1 MKKRSDKK
9 EEDRTSKRVFPKIEV
24 SQNGWFLVENL
35 VEMDDLG
42 GKPTIFRNTQTKT
55 ETHYRDRGWTL
66 RCGELAQKT
75 SNGSRSC
82 QKKG

>member
-9 EEDRTSKRVFPKIEV
+9 EEDRTSKLVFPKIEV

-35 VEMDDLG
+35 VEMDDLE
-42 GKPTIFRNTQTKT
+42 GKTYYFPKHPNET

-66 RCGELAQKT
+66 QCGELAQKLALLWVP
-75 SNGSRSC
+75 RS
-82 QKKG
+82 